1 MIFDILAF
9 SCPLLLAATG
19 ALFSEYA
26 GILALY
32 MDGLITLSGFLTFL
46 FTVLTGNLFAGI
58 TLSLLS
64 AIFLTFCFSL
74 IIEKTK
80 ANPFIAAI
88 GINLLFSAVVSLLSA
103 IFFKTR
109 GVLTSPDFSFPVFNV
124 KLISLIATVILIG
137 ITIWFLKATQHGSY
151 FRITGSDPDVLLVKG
166 INPGFYRIASWTIS
180 GFFACGAGTMLALR
194 ISSFVPNLSSGR
206 GWMALAA
213 VFLGKRKLWKIAVCV
228 MIFCGADYF
237 STSIQNILPG
247 IPSSLLLALPYLVA
261 LLLIAI
267 EKKD

>member
-1 MIFDILAF
+1 
-9 SCPLLLAATG
+9 
-19 ALFSEYA
+19 
-26 GILALY
+26 
-32 MDGLITLSGFLTFL
+32 
-46 FTVLTGNLFAGI
+46 VLTGNLFAGI
-58 TLSLLS
+58 TLSLLCDLL
-64 AIFLTFCFSL
+64 LTFLFAL

-88 GINLLFSAVVSLLSA
+88 GINLLFSSSVSLLSA

-109 GVLTSPDFSFPVFNV
+109 GVLTSPEFVFPVLPV
-124 KLISLIATVILIG
+124 KIISLTVTVIMIAV
-137 ITIWFLKATQHGSY
+137 TIWFLRNTQQGSY
-151 FRITGSDPDVLLVKG
+151 FRITGTDPDVLLVKG
-166 INPGFYRIASWTIS
+166 INPEIYRIASWTIS
-180 GFFACGAGTMLALR
+180 GLFACGAGTMLALR

-228 MIFCGADYF
+228 MIFCGADFF
-237 STSIQNILPG
+237 SASIQNLLPG
-247 IPSSLLLALPYLVA
+247 IPSSLLLSLPYLVA